1 MSDILTHLV
10 SAHASLCS
18 VESFQKVL
26 TKYIEK
32 MTATFCAHVHIAQL
46 FFFVGYSVMVKRAKK
61 MLTKYIVNERKF
73 HVIDVHMCTT
83 YRASIFSLVVV
94 GE

>member
-1 MSDILTHLV
+1 
-10 SAHASLCS
+10 
-18 VESFQKVL
+18 
-26 TKYIEK
+26 
-32 MTATFCAHVHIAQL
+32 
-46 FFFVGYSVMVKRAKK
+46 